1 MDASLFWVILSIA
14 AFVVFW
20 GVVIGAVI
28 LVARAVT
35 RGSRASASPRDPA
48 IDALRTRYARGD
60 IDDAEFERLRS
71 VLQRH

>member
-1 MDASLFWVILSIA
+1 MSGDVFWVILSIA
-14 AFVVFW
+14 AFIVFW
-20 GVVIGAVI
+20 GLLIGGVI

-35 RGSRASASPRDPA
+35 RGPKPAASRDPA
-48 IDALRTRYARGD
+48 IEALRTRYARGD